1 MKYCLIITAICLA
14 ATLMLTAPGIAQSNT
29 AASQIDAFVD
39 NNQIILSDQLYTIAN
54 NAVFYARDEQTQIDL
69 SRFSEGDW
77 VEFSL
82 NVNGEI
88 EEMWFSSE

>member
-1 MKYCLIITAICLA
+1 MRYS
-14 ATLMLTAPGIAQSNT
+14 LMLTTILMAVLLLPAMGIAQDNT

-39 NNQIILSDQLYTIAN
+39 NNQILINDQLYTIASD
-54 NAVFYARDEQTQIDL
+54 AVFYARDERTRIDL
-69 SRFSEGDW
+69 SRFSEGDR

-88 EEMWFSSE
+88 EAMWFSSE